1 MSLFVL
7 PAKGKK
13 YSKVFV
19 ADMQVLCG
27 AFFFGIGF
35 LGQRAVSVHGL
46 GTMTCN
52 AFRFGLSTILLV
64 ACLPLI
70 PPDDEASGVD
80 GEEGD
85 SEHRDKDAKTPIS
98 PGFEKETHA
107 HAHAHTHGKKSD
119 PGGSDGDGSGASG
132 DSRSERG
139 GGVEK
144 EKPSEMMVMLTRI
157 LGPQLTNY
165 SQMRKTVWFW
175 GVLLGVINFGASG
188 FQQLGIHY
196 TSASKVAFIAG
207 FDLFLTPIL
216 GLFIPTFKRNA
227 KVNPQTWFA
236 VCTSLIG
243 IYQLSGTNIGELEF
257 GHGETLTLIST
268 VFWTLHIT
276 YTDIATNY
284 VDSLSMMCVQ
294 LGVVTLLSSCAAIAL
309 EPQQWLWDHIFLF
322 LPWLIFLAISEGLGF
337 TLMAVGQNYSPPT
350 HAAIILSLE
359 GVFAAVSSF
368 LFLGETLS
376 WRELSGCFLMLM
388 STLIAELANVKH
400 VTPAA
405 AAAAAAKE
413 LAESEGSSTSIAS
426 SSAASSS
433 IISIPTGGGG
443 GSQTTFQMLTTLIL
457 GSKSQ
462 DTDADNVELLA
473 VVHEEESDDG
483 SSINV

>member
-1 MSLFVL
+1 MEKIKSAILTPIKAAITVG
-7 PAKGKK
+7 PGG
-13 YSKVFV
+13 YSRVFI
-19 ADMQVLCG
+19 ADVQVLG
-27 AFFFGIGF
+27 SAFFFGIGF

-70 PPDDEASGVD
+70 PPDEPNEKGEDD
-80 GEEGD
+80 GD
-85 SEHRDKDAKTPIS
+85 DEHRDRDELEAQIIS
-98 PGFEKETHA
+98 SSKHNSNEQPNSTFLYK
-107 HAHAHTHGKKSD
+107 
-119 PGGSDGDGSGASG
+119 
-132 DSRSERG
+132 
-139 GGVEK
+139 
-144 EKPSEMMVMLTRI
+144 L
-157 LGPQLTNY
+157 LGPYMSNY
-165 SQMRKTVWFW
+165 AMARKTVWFW
-175 GVLLGVINFGASG
+175 GVFLGFINFGASG

-227 KVNPQTWFA
+227 KVSPATWLA

-243 IYQLSGTNIGELEF
+243 IYQLSGTDVNEFEIGT
-257 GHGETLTLIST
+257 GETLTLIST

-294 LGVVTLLSSCAAIAL
+294 LGVVTLLSSVAAIVL

-337 TLMAVGQNYSPPT
+337 TLMAVGQTYSPPT

-368 LFLGETLS
+368 FLLGEHLS
-376 WRELSGCFLMLM
+376 GRELSGCALMLV

-400 VTPAA
+400 TPAVDMEA
-405 AAAAAAKE
+405 VVDSEKGTHAHPAQTGKDGKKSLTTWE
-413 LAESEGSSTSIAS
+413 LFGELVNGQRSSDEDDSEGLL
-426 SSAASSS
+426 
-433 IISIPTGGGG
+433 
-443 GSQTTFQMLTTLIL
+443 Q
-457 GSKSQ
+457 K
-462 DTDADNVELLA
+462 DAE
-473 VVHEEESDDG
+473 
-483 SSINV
+483 

>member
-1 MSLFVL
+1 MDKLKAVVMSPIKAVTS
-7 PAKGKK
+7 GGM
-13 YSKVFV
+13 SRVFI
-19 ADMQVLCG
+19 ADLQVLG
-27 AFFFGIGF
+27 SAFFFGIGF

-70 PPDDEASGVD
+70 PPDEPSEKGDDEGVD
-80 GEEGD
+80 D
-85 SEHRDKDAKTPIS
+85 EHRDRDELEAQEMLQQQQQHQ
-98 PGFEKETHA
+98 G
-107 HAHAHTHGKKSD
+107 G
-119 PGGSDGDGSGASG
+119 GGSSFLV
-132 DSRSERG
+132 R
-139 GGVEK
+139 
-144 EKPSEMMVMLTRI
+144 L
-157 LGPQLTNY
+157 LGPYATNY
-165 SQMRKTVWFW
+165 STARKTVWFW
-175 GVLLGVINFGASG
+175 GVFLGFINFGASG

-227 KVNPQTWFA
+227 KVSPMTWLA

-243 IYQLSGTNIGELEF
+243 IYQLSGTEVNEFEIGT
-257 GHGETLTLIST
+257 GEMLTLIST

-294 LGVVTLLSSCAAIAL
+294 LGVVTLLSSIAAILL

-337 TLMAVGQNYSPPT
+337 TLMAVGQTYSPPT

-368 LFLGETLS
+368 FLLGEHLS
-376 WRELSGCFLMLM
+376 WRELSGCVLMLA
-388 STLIAELANVKH
+388 STLIAELASVK
-400 VTPAA
+400 PGSGPSGDAA
-405 AAAAAAKE
+405 VGGVE
-413 LAESEGSSTSIAS
+413 MLVRSS
-426 SSAASSS
+426 
-433 IISIPTGGGG
+433 GGGG
-443 GSQTTFQMLTTLIL
+443 GTPKRKMSNWELFKDLVSGKSLDDSDATDSLLPS
-457 GSKSQ
+457 SKE
-462 DTDADNVELLA
+462 ELP
-473 VVHEEESDDG
+473 
-483 SSINV
+483 